1 MNIFKTPGVEVIER
15 SIFPPSVAQVATA
28 IPAFIGYTE
37 KAEERAPGDLT
48 LKPKK
53 IDSLL
58 EYRQYFGGA
67 PPLNIDQVELDSNN
81 ALKDATIDPQYF
93 LFDSLQLFFLNG
105 GGECYIISVGKYGE
119 TVVVGDPNQ
128 NPPIVGLNDGLTVLE
143 KEDEP
148 TIIVFPDAIKLS
160 NADEFYTLQKNALA
174 QCNKLG
180 DRVAVFDLRE
190 YDSDGNFDWENQVD
204 QFRNN
209 IGTSYLKYGAAYSP
223 HLQTS
228 FPKNIQYKDIRNNS
242 SNLNRFTRSGVAISL
257 DTLTTDQTIKDAI
270 TALDV
275 AVNDVEVIASDLD
288 LSTTL
293 EAAPYNVDSNFSGDL
308 PLAFDFLY
316 NTLLSG
322 NTAANYRNLLDFLY
336 EIVVVADGWFFAVPA
351 PGVATTSPGV
361 DSKGNDLYQEQA
373 KKDLFPN
380 FDNLVS
386 DIIAFDKGANSSMIE
401 DGANFYNRFLN
412 FAGNIVDANN
422 YQATWT
428 AADPPA
434 SNTTPFTGANDAA
447 RRTQSLI
454 TIRNLFDN
462 LMISVDGLVNLADER
477 MKALEESLLELFP
490 TYKNLLE
497 KLNEVLCT
505 IPPSGAIAGVYAQVD
520 LNRGVWKAPAN
531 VSLNGVADL
540 TVKFTKS
547 DTDNLNVDT
556 NFGKSV
562 NALKFMTGMG
572 FMVWGAR
579 TLAGNDNEWRYVSVR
594 RFFNMV
600 EESVKNSTMWAVFEP
615 NDAGTWI
622 KVKGMIENFL
632 TLQWRNGAL
641 QGAKPDQSFTVKVGL
656 GETMTPLDILE
667 GRMIVEISMAVVRP
681 AEFIL
686 LVFSHQMVQS

>member
-1 MNIFKTPGVEVIER
+1 MTINKTPGVYVIEK

-37 KAEERAPGDLT
+37 KATKRVPGDLK
-48 LKPKK
+48 LKPTK

-67 PPLNIDQVELDSNN
+67 PPLNITSVQLDNNN
-81 ALKDATIDPQYF
+81 ALADATIDPQYF
-93 LFDSLQLFFLNG
+93 LYDSLRLFFANG
-105 GGECYIISVGKYGE
+105 GGECYIISVGQYGQNIIF
-119 TVVVGDPNQ
+119 GDRSLSTQPE
-128 NPPIVGLNDGLTVLE
+128 PAGLDVGLAILE

-148 TIIVFPDAIKLS
+148 TIIVFPDAVKLTS
-160 NADEFYTLQKNALA
+160 ETQFYDLQKNALT

-190 YDSDGNFDWENQVD
+190 YNDSDEFDWENQVA

-228 FPKNIQYKDIRNNS
+228 FPKNIQYQDIRNNS
-242 SNLNRFTRSGVAISL
+242 SNPNRLTRSGVAISL
-257 DTLTTDQTIKDAI
+257 DSLTTDQTIEDAI
-270 TALDV
+270 SSLDH
-275 AVNDVEVIASDLD
+275 AVDDLEVIESTLD
-288 LSTTL
+288 LSATL
-293 EAAPYNVDSNFSGDL
+293 EAAPYNVDSNSSGDL
-308 PLAFDFLY
+308 RLAFDFLY
-316 NTLLSG
+316 NAVLSG
-322 NTAANYRNLLDFLY
+322 NTVPNYQNLLDFLY
-336 EIVVVADGWFFAVPA
+336 EVIVLADGWFFGAS
-351 PGVATTSPGV
+351 TSSGT
-361 DSKGNDLYQEQA
+361 DSFQQQA
-373 KKDLFPN
+373 NTDLFAA
-380 FDNLVS
+380 FDDTVS
-386 DIIAFDKGANSSMIE
+386 EIIAFDKGADSQMA
-401 DGANFYNRFLN
+401 DAFNRFLN
-412 FAGNIVDANN
+412 FAESGTGNSIVENDN

-434 SNTTPFTGANDAA
+434 ANTAPFTGADDAA
-447 RRTQSLI
+447 NRTLTLL
-454 TIRNLFDN
+454 TIRTLFES
-462 LMISVDGLVNLADER
+462 LMESVEALVNLADER
-477 MKALEESLLELFP
+477 MNALEDSLLELFP

-520 LNRGVWKAPAN
+520 ANRGVWKAPAN

-540 TVKFTKS
+540 TVKFTES

-556 NFGKSV
+556 NFGKSI

-579 TLAGNDNEWRYVSVR
+579 TLAGNNNEWRYVSVR

-600 EESVKNSTMWAVFEP
+600 EESVKKSTMWAVFEP
-615 NDAGTWI
+615 NDAGTWV

-632 TLQWRNGAL
+632 ILQWRNGAL
-641 QGAKPDQSFTVKVGL
+641 QGAKPDESFSVKVGL